1 MRRLWVLVRREYLE
15 RVRTKAFVIGTVLG
29 PLLMGGLTVIPGLLM
44 SRGGKPLRV
53 TVVDVGGHLAGPVE
67 AALADKELNGQKR
80 FLIQP
85 AGSGAAEERE
95 KQCKADVLS
104 GKLDGY
110 LILPGDALDKS
121 VASYYGKNVSNMVDL
136 GLMNN
141 AVEQTLIAL
150 RLTAA
155 GIPPDRVK
163 EVTHGLDMK
172 RIRVSD
178 TGERED
184 RGASTMLAFIL
195 LMMLY
200 VTTIMW
206 GQMLLTSVIEEKTSR
221 VVEVMAS
228 AVPPVHLL
236 AGKLLGV
243 GAAGL
248 TQFLVWA
255 LSLFVVSVGGAG
267 MMAAMGG
274 GKLPEISPLLLVALV
289 VYFLLGFLLYSSLFA
304 AVGASVNTSQE
315 AQSLAFPVMM
325 PLIVGFVMFPMIMQ
339 APDSPVSVVLSL
351 IPFFTPLLMFLR
363 IAVLTPPLWQIALSI
378 VLTGSTIA
386 GVMWVAG
393 RIYRVGILMYGKR
406 PTFPEIL
413 LWVRR
418 SSS

>member
-1 MRRLWVLVRREYLE
+1 MKRLFVLVRREYLE

-53 TVVDVGGHLAGPVE
+53 AVVDEGGRLAAPVE
-67 AALADKELNGQKR
+67 AALAAKEHNGQKR
-80 FLIQP
+80 FIVD
-85 AGSGAAEERE
+85 AGRTGTLEERE
-95 KQCKADVLS
+95 KQCKEDVLS

-110 LILPGDALDKS
+110 LVLPKDALEKS
-121 VASYYGKNVSNMVDL
+121 EASYYGKNVSNVVDL
-136 GLMNN
+136 GLMDN
-141 AVEQTLIAL
+141 AIGQTLIGL
-150 RLTAA
+150 RLNDA
-155 GIPPDRVK
+155 GVPPERVK
-163 EVTHGLDMK
+163 DVTRGLNMK
-172 RIRVSD
+172 RIRVSAAGD
-178 TGERED
+178 RED
-184 RGASTMLAFIL
+184 RGAATILALVL
-195 LMMLY
+195 LMILY
-200 VTTIMW
+200 ATVLMW

-228 AVPPVHLL
+228 AVPPVQLL
-236 AGKLLGV
+236 VGKLLGV

-255 LSLFVVSVGGAG
+255 LSLFAVSLGGAG

-274 GKLPEISPLLLVALV
+274 GKLPEISPLLLVGLV

-325 PLIVGFVMFPMIMQ
+325 PLIVGVTLFPMVMQ
-339 APDSPVSVVLSL
+339 APDSTISVVLSL

-378 VLTGSTIA
+378 LLTGLTIA
-386 GVMWVAG
+386 GVLWVAA

-413 LWVRR
+413 RWVRH
-418 SSS
+418 S

>member
-1 MRRLWVLVRREYLE
+1 MKRLFVLVRREYLE

-53 TVVDVGGHLAGPVE
+53 AVVDEGGQLAAPVG
-67 AALADKELNGQKR
+67 AALAAREHNGQKR
-80 FLIQP
+80 FIVEP
-85 AGSGAAEERE
+85 ARPGTIEERE
-95 KQCKADVLS
+95 KQCKEDVLS

-110 LILPGDALDKS
+110 LVLPADALSKS
-121 VASYYGKNVSNMVDL
+121 EASYYGKNVSNVVDL
-136 GLMNN
+136 GLMDN
-141 AVEQTLIAL
+141 AIGQTLIGL
-150 RLTAA
+150 RLNDA
-155 GIPPDRVK
+155 GVPPERVK
-163 EVTHGLDMK
+163 DVTRGLNMK
-172 RIRVSD
+172 RIRVSA
-178 TGERED
+178 TGDRED
-184 RGASTMLAFIL
+184 RGAATILALVL
-195 LMMLY
+195 LMILY
-200 VTTIMW
+200 ATVLMW

-228 AVPPVHLL
+228 AVPPFQLL
-236 AGKLLGV
+236 VGKLLGV

-255 LSLFVVSVGGAG
+255 LSLFAVSLGGAG

-274 GKLPEISPLLLVALV
+274 GKMPEISPLLLVGLV

-304 AVGASVNTSQE
+304 AVGASVNTAQE

-325 PLIVGFVMFPMIMQ
+325 PLIVGVTLFPMVMQ
-339 APDSPVSVVLSL
+339 APDSTMSVVLSL
-351 IPFFTPLLMFLR
+351 IPLFTPLLMFLR

-378 VLTGSTIA
+378 LLTSLTIA
-386 GVMWVAG
+386 GVLWVAA

-413 LWVRR
+413 RWVRAH
-418 SSS
+418 

>member
-1 MRRLWVLVRREYLE
+1 MRRLWVLVKREYVE

-67 AALADKELNGQKR
+67 AALAGKELNGQKR

-85 AGSGAAEERE
+85 AGAGSAEERE
-95 KQCKADVLS
+95 KQGKADVLS

-110 LILPGDALDKS
+110 LVLPADALRTSK
-121 VASYYGKNVSNMVDL
+121 ASYYGKNVSNVVDL
-136 GLMNN
+136 GLMDN
-141 AVEQTLIAL
+141 AIGQTLIGL
-150 RLTAA
+150 RLNEA

-163 EVTHGLDMK
+163 EVTHGLDMT

-184 RGASTMLAFIL
+184 KGASTILAFVL

-255 LSLFVVSVGGAG
+255 LSLFLVSVGGAA
-267 MMAAMGG
+267 MMGGG

-304 AVGASVNTSQE
+304 AVGASVNTAQE

-339 APDSPVSVVLSL
+339 APDSPISVVLSL

-363 IAVLTPPLWQIALSI
+363 IAVLTPPMWQIALSI
-378 VLTGSTIA
+378 LLTGSTIA

-413 LWVRR
+413 RWVRH
-418 SSS
+418 S